1 MFRREHWKIQTFS
14 VPIEK
19 EVRTISARVM
29 ASFLSNLINNLAKVI
44 HKLKCKN
51 EHDNKNMKRVEF
63 NKKIVSN

>member
-1 MFRREHWKIQTFS
+1 
-14 VPIEK
+14 
-19 EVRTISARVM
+19 M

-63 NKKIVSN
+63 NKKIVSD